1 MKSYETFSVGVGEGG
16 MCADA
21 DGRISL
27 LPEPFCPN
35 FFSPTSYTQT
45 TTISSSEAIYFKQ
58 ANTHAQAE
66 HRPSS
71 HSRLPPHW
79 HNPTAESPGDDE
91 NTGAPF
97 LVPGG
102 SSGGSAA
109 AVSSGCSFAALGSD
123 TGGSVRQPA
132 AFCGV
137 VGLKPTY
144 GLIPRHG
151 LIAYASSLVRTDE

>member
-1 MKSYETFSVGVGEGG
+1 MESCETFSVGVGEGEMG
-16 MCADA
+16 TDT
-21 DGRISL
+21 DGRICL
-27 LPEPFCPN
+27 DQKFFART
-35 FFSPTSYTQT
+35 FFSPTTYTQT
-45 TTISSSEAIYFKQ
+45 TNSSPEAIYCRQ
-58 ANTHAQAE
+58 ANTHVKAE

-71 HSRLPPHW
+71 HARLPHR
-79 HNPTAESPGDDE
+79 HKPTAESPGDEE
-91 NTGAPF
+91 NTDAPF

-151 LIAYASSLVRTDE
+151 LIAYASSLVRFDE